1 MTKNDSLNYFYNILK
16 SKWVA
21 ECLQTSSE
29 NRKVMF
35 R

>member
-1 MTKNDSLNYFYNILK
+1 MTKNDSLNYFYNILN
-16 SKWVA
+16 SKWAV
-21 ECLQTSSE
+21 ECLQISSE